1 MSEKTFNSRIVL
13 KHDSEANW
21 NKATGFIP
29 KLGEIII
36 YEPNEEHEEPRVK
49 IGDGINIVSNLPFIK
64 DGDFGLS
71 KKTGWSL
78 KEHSISEANI
88 LATSDI
94 VAKQSG
100 ENDPS
105 PENVRPIV
113 GWDTLSLIRTNRNL
127 ISHFNARFT
136 QGHTNA
142 IVTAEYIDVTT
153 PKAFDYERYDNIPL
167 KAGQPYTLVV
177 DCEVYGRD
185 ETDTR
190 DTTVA
195 YRIVATDT
203 QSQTAQITANGKYRF
218 IRNYTPQK
226 DILANII
233 WNPNYGNA
241 ESDSKVPSKSRS
253 SVMLLEGTY
262 TKDTA
267 PSFIPCDREEITV
280 LLPETAYGGTYD
292 WKTGTLT
299 VTHINKIL
307 RATDISYKY
316 GTSMSG
322 WQTSC
327 FVAKADLS
335 LAVGRLTSLCSH
347 FKNTRDSAYTVASAR
362 HGIFSDHPTMTTKY
376 FAWGEPD
383 TTMAE
388 FQNWLEEEYAAGT
401 PVTLM
406 TLLKEPY
413 TIQLSP
419 QTIKAVEGYNAVWS
433 NCGNTTAVFNWCQN
447 EVTNY
452 LGTETVGSS
461 TNPIYLNGGKPEACS
476 YELNATVPSD
486 AKFTDTTYSA
496 ATTSKEGLMSVDD
509 KKALEAYKCYNLGS
523 FTGKTIADLR
533 SSLESWSNSVKNY
546 PGVTARFS
554 SSSTWID
561 LWNTEDLTTTIAAG
575 SIWLVTL
582 ESYYSNNS
590 HLLLKISSYS
600 NKHVYY
606 VARETDIWKT
616 VHKVFF
622 NSSTLAAN
630 QLPTSGVTAGTYGLD
645 AAASPAH
652 GGKFMVPKIVVD
664 DKGRVT
670 SAAEYEITLPAD
682 TNTDT
687 GATSVTVTGSGNA
700 VTTASYDADTR
711 KLTLTKGATYNN
723 YSHPTGN
730 APSKASGLYKF
741 STDATSHI
749 NGVTAVTK
757 ADITAL
763 GIPELDSTG
772 KIPSSQLPS
781 YVDDVLEY
789 SAKSNFPTTG
799 ETGKIY
805 VDTSTNKT
813 YRWSG
818 SAYTEISSSLA
829 LGETSSTAYYGD
841 KGAAAY
847 AHAVTNKGVAKT
859 SGLYKITTN
868 SEGHVTA
875 GTAVTKS
882 DITALGIPAQDTT
895 YSAATTS
902 AAGLMS
908 AADKKLIT
916 ALTTD
921 AITFEKTVAGL
932 RTALE
937 SWATSSYY
945 KPGAMGQFVC
955 GADWMNTWNA
965 EDLTTTLTGGIRWLV
980 TLESYYTSSDYLLLK
995 FTNYG
1000 SQRVYYA
1007 ARIGASGWGAVSQVF
1022 FNDSTL
1028 KATQLPTSGVN
1039 AGTYGPEAAATPEHG
1054 DKILV
1059 PKIVVD
1065 DKGRITSAATQEITL
1080 PADTNTDTK
1089 VNVTLGTT
1097 TKAYLLGASETPTS
1111 TATGRTTIADTGV
1124 YLTTTAGQLR
1134 ATSISTD
1141 TLVSAS
1147 GTAMYIKPKSTLYL
1161 QSAANTSMVFQ
1172 PQGIEKARFDQS
1184 GNFLIK
1190 TTLQPGTNN
1199 TYNLGTDSYKWKN
1212 VYATTFTGALTGN
1225 ADTATKLASSF
1236 TLSLSTAASGS
1247 VTIDGSQNRSLSVTN
1262 LKEAFLSWGGKAI
1275 KGGVSPLDAAM
1286 SSIHSANRFA
1296 FAKPA
1301 GIIIE
1306 YSNDAGAT
1314 WNDYTTTDAQKVRL
1328 VSGIGSSYIIG
1339 GPDKATGTHTV
1350 NDQVR
1355 ISLIAKNMGVYTS
1368 LQKILLNINTNYATG
1383 CKVKV
1388 EHSTYGAQ
1396 TTFVE
1401 DGNYDIQGWSGWNS
1415 IPIGASFGSTTSTNW
1430 YMIRLT
1436 FSVTGV
1442 NSDTTKNSA
1451 LTITDIA
1458 GHGPTYWGFPSSMA
1472 KTGHLYTY
1480 DENQAA
1486 IFAGSITVKNTS
1498 MYINGET
1505 AESVANAGF
1514 QLQHNGNSIGKLFC
1528 SKAGTTSQGGTC
1540 QLVLGNAKNSTSS
1553 YNARGSIMM
1562 YSAATTGVTLL
1573 AHTINT
1579 NYYYYFRG
1587 HDQTVYSVGTTTT
1600 NAVGS
1605 ASVPVYINNKGIV
1618 TACTSI
1624 AAGTANADG
1633 AGNIIA
1639 DTYLKL
1645 SGGTVSGEVNSSA
1658 IVNTSSSAFRNIKV
1672 LAPGTEVI
1680 AGTTAIP
1687 TGEIWVSY
1695 EE

>member
-1 MSEKTFNSRIVL
+1 MAEKTLNTRIIL
-13 KHDSEANW
+13 KHDSESNW
-21 NKATGFIP
+21 DKATDFIP
-29 KLGEIII
+29 RTGEIVI
-36 YEPNEEHEEPRVK
+36 YDIDNEHKSPRIKV
-49 IGDGINIVSNLPFIK
+49 GDGINIPSNLPFLK

-71 KKTGWSL
+71 KKAGGIL
-78 KEHSISEANI
+78 NEYSISETNI
-88 LATSDI
+88 LVCSAI
-94 VAKQSG
+94 NAIQAG
-100 ENDPS
+100 EGDPS
-105 PENVRPIV
+105 PTNIRPIT
-113 GWDTLSLIRTNRNL
+113 GWDVISVSRTGKNL
-127 ISHFNARFT
+127 LGFEDCNNPSS
-136 QGHTNA
+136 GS
-142 IVTAEYIDVTT
+142 VYIDTCENGAFKREVKTDHTT
-153 PKAFDYERYDNIPL
+153 TFAISNPAI
-167 KAGQPYTLVV
+167 
-177 DCEVYGRD
+177 
-185 ETDTR
+185 
-190 DTTVA
+190 A
-195 YRIVATDT
+195 Y
-203 QSQTAQITANGKYRF
+203 
-218 IRNYTPQK
+218 
-226 DILANII
+226 II
-233 WNPNYGNA
+233 NPNIKA
-241 ESDSKVPSKSRS
+241 
-253 SVMLLEGTY
+253 GTY
-262 TKDTA
+262 TFTLEQIAGPTYNKPYLQITLNDGTIVNLQNGEPTTITQDGTITGVRMTSKSFHAGDVIEFVMQLEEGEATEYQPYNGQTITA
-267 PSFIPCDREEITV
+267 E
-280 LLPETAYGGTYD
+280 LPETVYGGTYD

-299 VTHINKIL
+299 VTHINKVL
-307 RATDISYKY
+307 RASDVSYKY
-316 GTSMSG
+316 GVSG
-322 WQTSC
+322 NPTLEGWATSC
-327 FVAKADLS
+327 FVMKADTT
-335 LAVGRLTSLCSH
+335 LALGRMTSICSH
-347 FKNTRDSAYTVASAR
+347 FKNTFASAYTKEEAE
-362 HGIFSDHPTMTTKY
+362 HGMFSDHPTLTTKY
-376 FAWGEPD
+376 FAWGTPS
-383 TTMAE
+383 TTITE
-388 FQNWLEEEYAAGT
+388 FQNWLEEQYAAGT

-419 QTIKAVEGYNAVWS
+419 QTMKAVEGYNAVWS

-496 ATTSKEGLMSVDD
+496 ATTSEEGLMSAAD

-523 FTGKTIADLR
+523 FSGKTIADLR
-533 SSLESWSNSVKNY
+533 SSLETWASSVINY
-546 PGVTARFS
+546 PGATAKFS
-554 SSSTWID
+554 AGGWIS
-561 LWNTEDLTTTIAAG
+561 LWDQEDLTTTLSAG
-575 SIWLVTL
+575 GVWLVTL
-582 ESYYSNNS
+582 DSSYTANTYLQLRMTNYYSR
-590 HLLLKISSYS
+590 Y
-600 NKHVYY
+600 VYY
-606 VARETDIWKT
+606 VSRENGVWKE

-622 NSSTLAAN
+622 DSSTLTAN
-630 QLPTSGVTAGTYGLD
+630 QLPASGVTAGTYGLD

-700 VTTASYDADTR
+700 VTEASYDADTR

-741 STDATSHI
+741 STDATSHV
-749 NGVTAVTK
+749 NSVTAVTK

-763 GIPELDSTG
+763 GIPELDSAG

-875 GTAVTKS
+875 GTAVVKE

-895 YSAATTS
+895 YSVATTS

-908 AADKKLIT
+908 VADKKLIT

-921 AITFEKTVAGL
+921 AITFSEEKTVASL
-932 RTALE
+932 RAALE

-955 GADWMNTWNA
+955 GSDWMDYWND

-995 FTNYG
+995 FTNY
-1000 SQRVYYA
+1000 STKRVYYA
-1007 ARIGASGWGAVSQVF
+1007 ARMGTSGWRKVSQVF

-1039 AGTYGPEAAATPEHG
+1039 AGTYGPEAAAAPEPG
-1054 DKILV
+1054 EKILI
-1059 PKIVVD
+1059 PKVVVD
-1065 DKGRITSAATQEITL
+1065 DKGRITSAATYEITL
-1080 PADTNTDTK
+1080 PADTDTK

-1097 TKAYLLGASETPTS
+1097 TKAYLLGVSETPTS
-1111 TATGRTTIADTGV
+1111 TATGRTAIADTGV
-1124 YLTTTAGQLR
+1124 YLDTAAGRLR
-1134 ATSISTD
+1134 SASVSTD
-1141 TLVSAS
+1141 TLVSAT
-1147 GTAMYIKPKSTLYL
+1147 GTAMYIKPGSTLYI
-1161 QSAANTSMVFQ
+1161 QSAASTSLIFQ
-1172 PQGIEKARFDQS
+1172 PQGTERARFDTN

-1190 TTLQPGTNN
+1190 TTLQPGTND
-1199 TYNLGTDSYKWKN
+1199 TYNLGTSSYKWKN
-1212 VYATTFTGALTGN
+1212 VYATTFIGALTGN

-1236 TLSLSTAASGS
+1236 TLSLGAGASGS
-1247 VTIDGSQNRSLSVTN
+1247 VTIDGSQNRTLSVTG
-1262 LKEAFLSWGGKAI
+1262 LKETYLSWGGRAI
-1275 KGGVSPLDAAM
+1275 KGSVSPLDAAM
-1286 SSIHSANRFA
+1286 SSIHNANRFA

-1306 YSNDAGAT
+1306 YSNDAGVT
-1314 WNDYTTTDAQKVRL
+1314 WNDYTTTDAQKIRL
-1328 VSGIGSSYIIG
+1328 VSGIGSSYKIG
-1339 GPDKATGTHTV
+1339 GPDKATGTHTI
-1350 NDQVR
+1350 NDQLR
-1355 ISLIAKNMGVYTS
+1355 ISLIAKDMGVYTS
-1368 LQKILLNINTNYATG
+1368 LQKILLNITTNYATG
-1383 CKVKV
+1383 SQVKV

-1401 DGNYDIQGWSGWNS
+1401 DGIHELAGWSGWNS
-1415 IPIGASFGSTTSTNW
+1415 IPIGASFGSTISANW

-1442 NSDTTKNSA
+1442 NSDTAKNSA
-1451 LTITDIA
+1451 LTIIDIT

-1486 IFAGSITVKNTS
+1486 IFAGAITVKNTS

-1505 AESVANAGF
+1505 AESVANIGF

-1540 QLVLGNAKNSTSS
+1540 QLVLGNAKNSTSN

-1562 YSAATTGVTLL
+1562 YSEAATGVILL

-1579 NYYYYFRG
+1579 NYYYYFRD
-1587 HDQTVYSVGTTTT
+1587 HDQTVYSVGTTTRS
-1600 NAVGS
+1600 AVGS

-1658 IVNTSSSAFRNIKV
+1658 TVNTSSAAFRNIKV
-1672 LAPGTEVI
+1672 LAPGTEVV

>member
-29 KLGEIII
+29 KLGEMII
-36 YEPNEEHEEPRVK
+36 YEPNEEYEEPRVK
-49 IGDGINIVSNLPFIK
+49 IGDGVNIVSNLPFIK
-64 DGDFGLS
+64 DGDFGLF

-127 ISHFNARFT
+127 ISHFNAKFT

-153 PKAFDYERYDNIPL
+153 PTAFDYQRYDNIPL

-177 DCEVYGRD
+177 DCEVYDRD

-190 DTTVA
+190 NTTVA
-195 YRIVATDT
+195 YRIVANDT
-203 QSQTAQITANGKYRF
+203 QSQQTQITANGKYRF
-218 IRNYTPQK
+218 IRNYTPQE
-226 DILANII
+226 DILSNII

-241 ESDSKVPSKSRS
+241 TSNGKVPSKSRS

-267 PSFIPCDREEITV
+267 PNFIPCDREEITV
-280 LLPETAYGGTYD
+280 LLPETVYGGTYD
-292 WKTGTLT
+292 WKTGLLT
-299 VTHINKIL
+299 VTHIYQELTGNEAWEANADNTMYTLDNREILNKAI
-307 RATDISYKY
+307 TDN
-316 GTSMSG
+316 
-322 WQTSC
+322 Q
-327 FVAKADLS
+327 KAYH
-335 LAVGRLTSLCSH
+335 LCSH
-347 FKNTRDSAYTVASAR
+347 YKPASYESSDTQVDMTSATLNSYKMV
-362 HGIFSDHPTMTTKY
+362 IK
-376 FAWGEPD
+376 D
-383 TTMAE
+383 TTAGSLDG
-388 FQNWLEEEYAAGT
+388 FKAYLSAQAAADT
-401 PVTLM
+401 PITFVFP
-406 TLLKEPY
+406 LKSTY
-413 TIQLSP
+413 YTTIQLSP
-419 QTIKAVEGYNAVWS
+419 QTMKAVEGYNAVWS

-461 TNPIYLNGGKPEACS
+461 TNPIYLNEGKPEACS

-496 ATTSKEGLMSVDD
+496 ATTSEEGLMSAAD
-509 KKALEAYKCYNLGS
+509 KKALEAYKCYNLGNFS
-523 FTGKTIADLR
+523 GKTIADLR
-533 SSLESWSNSVKNY
+533 SSLETWSSSVINY
-546 PGVTARFS
+546 PGATAKFS
-554 SSSTWID
+554 ADGWIS
-561 LWNTEDLTTTIAAG
+561 LWNQEDLTTALSAG
-575 SIWLVTL
+575 SVWLVTL
-582 ESYYSNNS
+582 DSSYTANTYLQLRITNYYS
-590 HLLLKISSYS
+590 KY
-600 NKHVYY
+600 VYY
-606 VARETDIWKT
+606 VARENGVWKSI
-616 VHKVFF
+616 HKVFF
-622 NSSTLAAN
+622 DSSTLTAN

-664 DKGRVT
+664 NKGRVT
-670 SAAEYEITLPAD
+670 SAAEYEVTLPAD

-700 VTTASYDADTR
+700 VTEASYDADTR

-741 STDATSHI
+741 STDETSHV

-763 GIPELDSTG
+763 GIPELDNTG

-789 SAKSNFPTTG
+789 SANSSFPTTG

-805 VDTSTNKT
+805 IDTSTNKT

-818 SAYTEISSSLA
+818 STYTEISASLA

-875 GTAVTKS
+875 GTAVTKD

-902 AAGLMS
+902 TAGLMS
-908 AADKKLIT
+908 VADKKLIT

-921 AITFEKTVAGL
+921 SITFEKTVAGL

-955 GADWMNTWNA
+955 GSDWMDTWND

-1000 SQRVYYA
+1000 NKRVYYA
-1007 ARIGASGWGAVSQVF
+1007 ARAGSSGWGAVSQVF
-1022 FNDSTL
+1022 FTDSTL

-1039 AGTYGPEAAATPEHG
+1039 AGTYGPEAAAAPEPG
-1054 DKILV
+1054 EKILI
-1059 PKIVVD
+1059 PKVVVD
-1065 DKGRITSAATQEITL
+1065 DKGRITSAATYEITL
-1080 PADTNTDTK
+1080 PADTDTK

-1097 TKAYLLGASETPTS
+1097 TKAYLLGVSETPTS
-1111 TATGRTTIADTGV
+1111 TATGRTAIADTGV
-1124 YLTTTAGQLR
+1124 YLDTTAGRLR
-1134 ATSISTD
+1134 ATSVSTD
-1141 TLVSAS
+1141 TLVSAT
-1147 GTAMYIKPKSTLYL
+1147 GTAMYIKPGSTLYI
-1161 QSAANTSMVFQ
+1161 QSAASTSLIFQ
-1172 PQGIEKARFDQS
+1172 PQGTERARFDTN

-1190 TTLQPGTNN
+1190 TTLQPGTND
-1199 TYNLGTDSYKWKN
+1199 TYNLGTSSYKWKN
-1212 VYATTFTGALTGN
+1212 VYATTFIGALTGN

-1236 TLSLSTAASGS
+1236 TLSLGDGASGS
-1247 VTIDGSQNRSLSVTN
+1247 VTIDGSQNRTLSVTS
-1262 LKEAFLSWGGKAI
+1262 LKEAYLSWGGRAI
-1275 KGGVSPLDAAM
+1275 SGNVSPLDAAM

-1301 GIIIE
+1301 GIIVE

-1328 VSGIGSSYIIG
+1328 VSGIGSSYKIG
-1339 GPDKATGTHTV
+1339 GPDKTTGTHTV
-1350 NDQVR
+1350 DDQLR
-1355 ISLIAKNMGVYTS
+1355 ISLIAKEMGVYTS
-1368 LQKILLNINTNYATG
+1368 LKKILLNISTYYATG
-1383 CKVKV
+1383 SQVKV

-1396 TTFVE
+1396 TTFTE
-1401 DGNYDIQGWSGWNS
+1401 DGNYNISGWSGWNS
-1415 IPIGASFGSTTSTNW
+1415 IPIGASFGSTISTNW

-1442 NSDTTKNSA
+1442 NSDTAKDSA
-1451 LTITDIA
+1451 LTVFDIV
-1458 GHGPTYWGFPSSMA
+1458 GHGPTYWGYPSSMA

-1505 AESVANAGF
+1505 AESVVNAGF
-1514 QLQHNGNSIGKLFC
+1514 QLQHDGSSIGKLFC
-1528 SKAGTTSQGGTC
+1528 SKAGTTSQGGNC
-1540 QLVLGNAKNSTSS
+1540 QLVLGNAKSDTSDC
-1553 YNARGSIMM
+1553 NARGSIMM

-1573 AHTINT
+1573 ADTINT
-1579 NYYYYFRG
+1579 SYTYYFRD
-1587 HDQTVYSVGTTTT
+1587 HDQTVYSVGTTTRS
-1600 NAVGS
+1600 AVGE
-1605 ASVPVYINNKGIV
+1605 ASVPVYVNSNGII

-1624 AAGTANADG
+1624 SADAASKDG
-1633 AGNIIA
+1633 EGNIIA

-1645 SGGTVSGEVNSSA
+1645 TGGTVSGEVNSSA
-1658 IVNTSSSAFRNIKV
+1658 TVATTSAAFRNIKV
-1672 LAPGTEVI
+1672 IAPGTEVV

-1687 TGEIWVSY
+1687 TGEIWVRY